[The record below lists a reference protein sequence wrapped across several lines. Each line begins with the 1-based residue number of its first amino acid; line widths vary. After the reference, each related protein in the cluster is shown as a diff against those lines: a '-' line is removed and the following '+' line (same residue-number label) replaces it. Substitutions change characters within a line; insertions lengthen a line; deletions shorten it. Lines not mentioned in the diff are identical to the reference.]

1 MSKPGRIQLLAI
13 IYLVDGFLNIGWGFT
28 IIFGLFSSVI
38 GFLCFPIG
46 FYPIAI
52 GIIEFAYAIKL
63 LGDPVRLEKAPYWVS
78 VLQLTT
84 VIVLDPIGMIL
95 GIISLLIYNT
105 SKVKEYFSFTARQ
118 LRMESSFA

>member
-52 GIIEFAYAIKL
+52 GIIEFVYAIKL
-63 LGDPVRLEKAPYWVS
+63 LGDPVRLEKAPYMVS

-84 VIVLDPIGMIL
+84 VIVLDPIGLIL